1 MSFDPEDMGRRIAA
15 AARTVSMSDQA
26 DAHETSVAATAP
38 RFELVRLADL
48 TPSSTRAQIERRE
61 HFDDGALRELAA
73 SIASVGILQPLV
85 VRPSRHPRGGYEI
98 VAGERRFLAAQIAGI
113 EMVPANVVALSDEQL
128 IEAQLVENLQ
138 REGLHELAEAEGYE
152 ALLHSHA
159 FTVDDLVAKFGK
171 SRAYIYGRMKLLAL
185 CPEARAAFYAGKLSA
200 STALLIARI
209 PTPHVQLEA
218 LRELTDGEEDPMTYR
233 EARGVIE
240 NRFMLRLLHAP
251 WDLDDRKLVPSAGSC
266 NACPKRTGNQP
277 DLFGDVAYDMCTD
290 SACFGE
296 KRAAARAREIKQ
308 LRKSGATV
316 IQGDEAVALFDGQ
329 NPRWAHLDGYRR
341 ADQLQE
347 DLVAQLEALG
357 AKPVY
362 IDHPQLPDLLKV
374 WREADF
380 RRASAEL
387 HDARAAARGAAVGDA
402 AEDEDEAPRETTAER
417 NARIDRE
424 TAFRAQLHQ
433 IVRERI
439 TTPPSRSDIE
449 AIAIELVQ
457 QLLDAGWDHLVQL
470 WGWEMDDET
479 QHSPEALEQFLRE
492 RISALSDAE
501 INRLFLDAR
510 VVSELRVNFW
520 GGDQVPRR
528 LLEAASAAGI
538 DAEAVRA
545 ELGAEA
551 QESSGG

>member
-1 MSFDPEDMGRRIAA
+1 MSE
-15 AARTVSMSDQA
+15 QA

-61 HFDDGALRELAA
+61 HFDQASLGELAA

-85 VRPSRHPRGGYEI
+85 VRLRAEGGFEI

-152 ALLHSHA
+152 ALLQSHA

-185 CPEARAAFYAGKLSA
+185 CPEARAAFYDGKLSA

-218 LRELTDGEEDPMTYR
+218 LRELTEGDEDPMTYR

-251 WDLDDRKLVPSAGSC
+251 WDLDDRKLLPSAGSC

-341 ADQLQE
+341 ADQLHE

-357 AKPVY
+357 TKPVY
-362 IDHPQLPDLLKV
+362 IDHPQLPVLLKV
-374 WREADF
+374 WREEDF
-380 RRASAEL
+380 RRACAEL
-387 HDARAAARGAAVGDA
+387 HDARAAARAAAGGDA
-402 AEDEDEAPRETTAER
+402 ADEADDEDHERPETPTER

-424 TAFRAQLHQ
+424 KAFRGRLHEL
-433 IVRERI
+433 VRDRI
-439 TTPPSRSDIE
+439 TAAPSRSDIE
-449 AIAIELVQ
+449 ATAAELIA
-457 QLLDAGWDHLVQL
+457 QLLDAGWDRLAQM
-470 WGWEMDDET
+470 WGWDMDDET
-479 QHSPEALEQFLRE
+479 QSSPDALEQFLRA
-492 RISALSDAE
+492 RISALSDAD
-501 INRLFLDAR
+501 ITRLLFDAR
-510 VVSELRVNFW
+510 VITELQVNFW
-520 GGDQVPRR
+520 GAEQAPRR
-528 LLEAASAAGI
+528 LLEAARAAGI
-538 DAEAVRA
+538 DADAVRA
-545 ELGAEA
+545 EMDERTADSTA
-551 QESSGG
+551 A

>member
-1 MSFDPEDMGRRIAA
+1 MSE
-15 AARTVSMSDQA
+15 QA
-26 DAHETSVAATAP
+26 DAHETSVAAKAP
-38 RFELVRLADL
+38 RFEFVRLADL

-85 VRPSRHPRGGYEI
+85 VRPRAEGGFEI
-98 VAGERRFLAAQIAGI
+98 VAGERRFRAAQIAGI
-113 EMVPANVVALSDEQL
+113 ETVPANVVNLTDEQL

-152 ALLHSHA
+152 ALLQSHA
-159 FTVDDLVAKFGK
+159 FTVDDLAAKFGK

-185 CPEARAAFYAGKLSA
+185 CPEARAAFYDGKLSA

-218 LRELTDGEEDPMTYR
+218 LRELTDGDEDPMTYR

-316 IQGDEAVALFDGQ
+316 IEGEDAVALFDGQ
-329 NPRWAHLDGYRR
+329 DPRWHYLSGYRR

-347 DLVAQLEALG
+347 ELVAQLEALG
-357 AKPVY
+357 TKPVY

-374 WREADF
+374 WREEDF

-387 HDARAAARGAAVGDA
+387 HDARAAARATAVGDGDEA
-402 AEDEDEAPRETTAER
+402 DDEDDERPETPAQR

-424 TAFRAQLHQ
+424 KAFRVRLHEL
-433 IVRERI
+433 VRDRI

-449 AIAIELVQ
+449 TTAVELVA
-457 QLLDAGWDHLVQL
+457 QLLDAGWDRLLQL

-479 QHSPEALEQFLRE
+479 QHSPDALEQFLRE
-492 RISALSDAE
+492 RITALSDADL
-501 INRLFLDAR
+501 NRLLFDAR
-510 VVSELRVNFW
+510 VISELSVNFW
-520 GGDQVPRR
+520 GAEQAPRR
-528 LLEAASAAGI
+528 LLEAARDAGI
-538 DAEAVRA
+538 DADAVRA
-545 ELGAEA
+545 ELDERTADSTA
-551 QESSGG
+551 A